1 MNKKNRNVNVSNNDV
16 QNENK
21 PETEI
26 ERAFV
31 EDPLFRF
38 FKEWQNVIFWGI
50 LILVGFYYGY
60 NKYVDI
66 RLNEQKEDADLF
78 EEFRPIYANIVTLSK
93 DIKQKELEI
102 QKDQGENKDVEGKK
116 KDLDN
121 LKERLT
127 KSLTEAES
135 RIKPLASSKYYST
148 LSKLYSAL
156 IKKTGGDL
164 KGFESEINEID
175 FNNYQSEKDERVR
188 FYKELTNIVMAK
200 TYLDEDSKVS
210 EAKDLLIK
218 LAKDGK
224 YFNVVAYKTLS
235 SILTGDENNEL
246 ASLKEGILAKYPEQS
261 ELLKN

>member
-1 MNKKNRNVNVSNNDV
+1 MSKKNINVNANN
-16 QNENK
+16 NIENTNR

-26 ERAFV
+26 ERVFV
-31 EDPLFRF
+31 EDPLFKF
-38 FKEWQNVIFWGI
+38 FKKWQNVIFWGI
-50 LILVGFYYGY
+50 LVIIAFYFGY

-102 QKDQGENKDVEGKK
+102 QKDQSENKDVEGKK

-164 KGFESEINEID
+164 KGFESEIKGINV
-175 FNNYQSEKDERVR
+175 NNYQNEKNEQAR
-188 FYKELTNIVMAK
+188 FYKELASIIIAK
-200 TYLDEDSKVS
+200 TYLDEESKVS

-218 LAKDGK
+218 LSKDGK

-235 SILTGDENNEL
+235 SILTSDENKTL
-246 ASLKEGILAKYPEQS
+246 ADLKENILSKYPEQS